1 MGLLCMLYFLYAIF
15 STVIVNDIQYFVLIK
30 KNRKKTTS
38 FTNRQILI
46 NQLPLFKSA
55 DCYISIKDNRRKFLL
70 SFEYLLFFINILK
83 SQKVFSS
90 YDNKKYKVLFAYLYL
105 LQLNV
110 VFKIMG
116 LSFKRVKIRKRFTQ
130 TSFTEQFIIYNL
142 LILDI
147 VSFTK
152 ASSKRNTNN
161 DEFVTQLVPG
171 LVYIFF

>member
-1 MGLLCMLYFLYAIF
+1 
-15 STVIVNDIQYFVLIK
+15 
-30 KNRKKTTS
+30 
-38 FTNRQILI
+38 
-46 NQLPLFKSA
+46 
-55 DCYISIKDNRRKFLL
+55 
-70 SFEYLLFFINILK
+70 
-83 SQKVFSS
+83 
-90 YDNKKYKVLFAYLYL
+90 
-105 LQLNV
+105 
-110 VFKIMG
+110 MG

-130 TSFTEQFIIYNL
+130 TSLTEQFIIYNL